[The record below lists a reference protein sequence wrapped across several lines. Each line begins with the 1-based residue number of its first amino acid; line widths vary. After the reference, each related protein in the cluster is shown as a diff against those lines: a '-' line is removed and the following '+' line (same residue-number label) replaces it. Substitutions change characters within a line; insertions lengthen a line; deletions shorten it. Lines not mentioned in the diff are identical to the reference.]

1 MRTYVRYGRGAGSS
15 VHRRWQAAVWPA
27 TVGEVLGT
35 RLPSGLK
42 PLLVII
48 SKLGQVDYWRGACSR
63 AEQGHKLE
71 SGDPEQGQECAHF
84 RVLGPSRK
92 GGGGWLQVRCA
103 ICPYDDGW
111 TTSRSSTY

>member
-1 MRTYVRYGRGAGSS
+1 MGRYARGCWAGSS
-15 VHRRWQAAVWPA
+15 VHRWRQAAVGPA

-42 PLLVII
+42 PLLVITLLVI
-48 SKLGQVDYWRGACSR
+48 TQLGQVSYWRGACSR

-92 GGGGWLQVRCA
+92 GGEGGCW
-103 ICPYDDGW
+103 
-111 TTSRSSTY
+111 